1 MKYLLVILAVI
12 TVHVASAQAIFIA
25 KGKIEFEKQQNLHKD
40 IDEAWDEGED
50 NLWKQ
55 NMKKNTPKMQVT
67 YYDLYFNDAKTLY
80 KAGKEAPI
88 TGFQKIPDWLKDR
101 NLDNVI
107 YNDVQGQSTVSL
119 KNVFETN
126 FLIQDTLTKIDWRI
140 TSDTRTI
147 AGIECRKAIGKI
159 MDSVY
164 VIAFYT
170 DLILTPGGPES
181 FTGLPGMIL
190 GIAIPRINTTWFATK
205 IELIN
210 VTEADLA
217 PPAKGK
223 KTNYK
228 DLLQQLKKSTKDWGK
243 ESERNIWRIMI

>member
-1 MKYLLVILAVI
+1 
-12 TVHVASAQAIFIA
+12 
-25 KGKIEFEKQQNLHKD
+25 
-40 IDEAWDEGED
+40 
-50 NLWKQ
+50 
-55 NMKKNTPKMQVT
+55 
-67 YYDLYFNDAKTLY
+67 
-80 KAGKEAPI
+80 
-88 TGFQKIPDWLKDR
+88 
-101 NLDNVI
+101 
-107 YNDVQGQSTVSL
+107 
-119 KNVFETN
+119 VFETN
-126 FLIQDTLTKIDWRI
+126 FLVQDSLTKINWRI

-170 DLILTPGGPES
+170 DLILSSGGPES

-210 VTEADLA
+210 VTDTDLV
-217 PPAKGK
+217 PPVKGK

-228 DLLQQLKKSTKDWGK
+228 DLFQQLKKSTKDWGRDAD
-243 ESERNIWRIMI
+243 RNIWRIMI